1 MTKAPDLTL
10 AKQEESTPKL
20 RKRSLLEVLNYHLL
34 IDELEEHLITNKKPF
49 LLKTA
54 EELKEYP
61 EILHYLSLDG
71 STPKNDKDRC
81 YFHLEGVEVEP
92 NSENRKYTAEDNMHK
107 NIQLTIVYWHSAVSC
122 QRSAVSY

>member
-1 MTKAPDLTL
+1 MKASDLTP

-20 RKRSLLEVLNYHLL
+20 KKRSLLQVFNYHSL
-34 IDELEEHLITNKKPF
+34 IDELEEHLITNKEPY

-81 YFHLEGVEVEP
+81 YFHLKGVEVEP
-92 NSENRKYTAEDNMHK
+92 NSINRKYTAEDDMHK
-107 NIQLTIVYWHSAVSC
+107 NIQLTIMYWHSAVSH
-122 QRSAVSY
+122 QRSAIST